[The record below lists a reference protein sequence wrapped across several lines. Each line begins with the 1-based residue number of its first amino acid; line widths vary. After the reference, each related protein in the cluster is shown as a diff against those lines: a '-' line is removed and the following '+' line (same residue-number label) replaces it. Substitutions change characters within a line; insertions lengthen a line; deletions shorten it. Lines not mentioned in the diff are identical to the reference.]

1 MFTPSLH
8 SSPGAVN
15 PVCTMLACAITWES
29 MFARRTGWN
38 LSANRFS
45 LAVER
50 ARACEVSSGASAGR
64 ALLDLTA
71 GNPTTAGLHY
81 ERERILHALQH
92 PRALEY
98 EPACKGILP
107 AREAVAAYYTE
118 RGIEL
123 SPERIILTVSTSEA
137 YSYCFRLLCD
147 PGDEVMVP
155 SPSYPLFE
163 FLADIQDVKLVPYE
177 LVYDH
182 GWQIEFESL
191 RRAITPRSRAIMV
204 VHPNNPTGHYT
215 RRWELERLN
224 TLCREH
230 ELALVA
236 DEVFLDYGLNGGGLT
251 GEAAE
256 LGETPLSF
264 AANEGALTFTL
275 SGLSKIC
282 ALPQIKVAWIVASG
296 PPELVGA
303 ALDRLEV
310 IADTYLSPNAP
321 VQWAI
326 AELLGTREGI
336 QRQLHERTAHNLRE
350 LDAQL
355 ATARMTTRLE
365 FDAGWYAVLRTPATC
380 SDEDVAIALLEQEG
394 VLIHPGHFFDFP
406 GAGYLVASL
415 ITPEED
421 FREGMRRVLRM
432 LDQEV

>member
-1 MFTPSLH
+1 
-8 SSPGAVN
+8 
-15 PVCTMLACAITWES
+15 
-29 MFARRTGWN
+29 MFARRTEWN

-50 ARACEVSSGASAGR
+50 ARDCAVSGGR

-71 GNPTTAGLHY
+71 GNPTTVGLHY
-81 ERERILHALQH
+81 ERERILRALQH
-92 PRALEY
+92 PQALEY

-107 AREAVAAYYTE
+107 AREAVAAYYAG
-118 RGIEL
+118 RGIAL

-147 PGDEVMVP
+147 PGDEVLVP
-155 SPSYPLFE
+155 SPSYPLFD

-215 RRWELERLN
+215 RNWELERLN
-224 TLCREH
+224 ALCGEH

-236 DEVFLDYGLNGGGLT
+236 DEVFLDYGLNGAGLDV
-251 GEAAE
+251 
-256 LGETPLSF
+256 GETPLSF

-282 ALPQIKVAWIVASG
+282 ALPQIKVAWIAVSG
-296 PPELVGA
+296 LPELVGT

-336 QRQLHERTAHNLRE
+336 QHQLRERTAHNLRE

-355 ATARMTTRLE
+355 AKARMTTRLK
-365 FDAGWYAVLRTPATC
+365 FDAGWYAVLRTPATR

-406 GAGYLVASL
+406 GAGFLVASL
-415 ITPEED
+415 IAPEQD
-421 FREGMRRVLRM
+421 FREGVRRM
-432 LDQEV
+432 LRALDEAV

>member
-1 MFTPSLH
+1 
-8 SSPGAVN
+8 
-15 PVCTMLACAITWES
+15 
-29 MFARRTGWN
+29 MFARRTNWN
-38 LSANRFS
+38 LSANRYS
-45 LAVER
+45 LAVEN
-50 ARACEVSSGASAGR
+50 ARRGGR
-64 ALLDLTA
+64 RLLDLTA
-71 GNPTTAGLHY
+71 SNPTTVGLHF
-81 ERERILHALQH
+81 ERERILQALQH

-98 EPACKGILP
+98 EPASKGILP
-107 AREAVAAYYTE
+107 AREAVAAYYAE
-118 RGIEL
+118 RGITL

-147 PGDEVMVP
+147 PGDEVLVP

-191 RRAITPRSRAIMV
+191 AHSITPRSRAIMV
-204 VHPNNPTGHYT
+204 VHPNNPTGHFT

-236 DEVFLDYGLNGGGLT
+236 DEVFLDYGLPGP
-251 GEAAE
+251 A
-256 LGETPLSF
+256 PLSF
-264 AANEGALTFTL
+264 AANQSALSFTL

-282 ALPQIKVAWIVASG
+282 ALPQIKVAWIAASG
-296 PPELVGA
+296 PSELVET
-303 ALDRLEV
+303 ALDRLDV

-326 AELLGTREGI
+326 PKLLQTRQPI
-336 QRQLHERTAHNLRE
+336 QLQLRERSLRNLRE

-355 ATARMTTRLE
+355 AAAMMTSRLAL
-365 FDAGWYAVLRTPATC
+365 DAGWYAVLRTSSAR
-380 SDEDVAIALLEQEG
+380 SDEDVAIALLEQQG

-415 ITPEED
+415 IAPEED
-421 FREGMRRVLRM
+421 FREGIARVLRA
-432 LDQEV
+432 LDVSI